1 MTPPS
6 TPLLFQRLSGKLHTA
21 TACVELVPG
30 FGKKFATIADHP
42 LTILA
47 TRSRISGFPH
57 RMRRRV
63 RE

>member
-1 MTPPS
+1 
-6 TPLLFQRLSGKLHTA
+6 
-21 TACVELVPG
+21 LVPG